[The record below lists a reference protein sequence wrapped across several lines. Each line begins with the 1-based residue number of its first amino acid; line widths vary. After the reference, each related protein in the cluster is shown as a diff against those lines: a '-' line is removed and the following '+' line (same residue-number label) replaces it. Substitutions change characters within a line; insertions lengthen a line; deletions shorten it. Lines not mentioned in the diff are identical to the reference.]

1 MWFGNNL
8 TNEGIQK
15 IVNILDPKAKKEKQ
29 KSPAPEVVTSEW
41 KRLATFMSKRR

>member
-8 TNEGIQK
+8 TNEGLQK
-15 IVNILDPKAKKEKQ
+15 ILDLLDPQAKKAKE
-29 KSPAPEVVTSEW
+29 SPAPEVVTGEW